1 MTELLLVRHAETIW
15 HRENRY
21 AGRTDVALTD
31 LGSEQ
36 AERLG
41 RWAADAA
48 IDAVWTSP
56 LGRCRLT
63 AAPAVALTHCPEHVD
78 DRLIELDFGPLEGKT
93 KSEAHA
99 LFAEAMRAYLH
110 DPVANHFPGGE
121 PPEVAADRALSCLWD
136 IAAAYPKQRVMVVGH
151 STLTRLA
158 LCRALGIELSHYRK
172 RFPVLL
178 NCAVTQFRLRDG
190 EASLVALNLP
200 LPYLEL
206 RGKDA
211 IL

>member
-21 AGRTDVALTD
+21 AGRTDVALTNF
-31 LGSEQ
+31 GHEQ
-36 AERLG
+36 ADRLG
-41 RWAADAA
+41 RWAATAA

-63 AAPAVALTHCPEHVD
+63 AEPAVSRTNCPEHVD

-99 LFAEAMRAYLH
+99 LFAQAMHAYLH
-110 DPVANHFPGGE
+110 DPVTNHFPGGE
-121 PPEVAADRALSCLWD
+121 SPEVAADRALSCLQD
-136 IAAAYPKQRVMVVGH
+136 IAAAYPKQRVLVVGH

-200 LPYLEL
+200 LSYLEFS
-206 RGKDA
+206 GKDA